1 MTRSLIAAAACV
13 PIRSIAISKI
23 LRIDVLSATIAAS
36 ASIDATLPA
45 LAVVLTF
52 ALAFAMLLS
61 ASPLTMMAPIE
72 ISFSVELGHVLLLL
86 FFKFSIDITDP
97 RTAARSCR
105 LR

>member
-23 LRIDVLSATIAAS
+23 LRIDVLSATITAS

-52 ALAFAMLLS
+52 AMLLS
-61 ASPLTMMAPIE
+61 ASLTMMAPFE

-86 FFKFSIDITDP
+86 LFFKFSIDTTDP